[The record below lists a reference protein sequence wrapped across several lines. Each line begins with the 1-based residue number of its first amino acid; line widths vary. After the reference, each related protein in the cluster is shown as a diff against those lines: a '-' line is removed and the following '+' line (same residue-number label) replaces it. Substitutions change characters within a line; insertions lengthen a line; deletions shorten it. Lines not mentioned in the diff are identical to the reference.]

1 MSEFDI
7 SSYLNK
13 ILADKQTEETSSDSL
28 ISDYTKARDL
38 LDATS
43 RKTFLLQEQSQ
54 LKREA
59 LAKENESS
67 LITKLGLDYDSAAGI
82 AAGVVASGVSGIA
95 RTASYGLTAA
105 PRA

>member
-13 ILADKQTEETSSDSL
+13 ILADKQTEETNSDSL

-38 LDATS
+38 LDSTS

-59 LAKENESS
+59 LAKESENS
-67 LITKLGLDYDSAAGI
+67 LITKLNLKYNNNLNI
-82 AAGVVASGVSGIA
+82 P
-95 RTASYGLTAA
+95 LN
-105 PRA
+105 